1 VISVVLH
8 ALSSIFEKILP
19 LEDIGFCS
27 SDKEQS
33 SGKWLPKFIP
43 SGNSGLLVAACTNQR
58 PDLFGGALAHV
69 GVMDMLH
76 FHWPCMDYWLWLLQI
91 GQRDSPGRTDNAVK
105 NRFNALCK
113 KWAKNLKLQGYSV
126 EEPCSMNMFLLII
139 YCLWLHSEGGNWP
152 LDQITS
158 YADNSIHMFNPRTFL
173 CLRTWSYFLG
183 CIAFNT

>member
-1 VISVVLH
+1 MVKFAIEWLKFRESSFLLKTLWLTDKHNNNTLKKDSYRKRSLGVISVVLH

-76 FHWPCMDYWLWLLQI
+76 FHWPCMDY
-91 GQRDSPGRTDNAVK
+91 
-105 NRFNALCK
+105 
-113 KWAKNLKLQGYSV
+113 
-126 EEPCSMNMFLLII
+126 
-139 YCLWLHSEGGNWP
+139 
-152 LDQITS
+152 
-158 YADNSIHMFNPRTFL
+158 
-173 CLRTWSYFLG
+173 
-183 CIAFNT
+183 